1 MNHRPSPVCDDL
13 PYSKALVLEGSRKL
27 VLIPVYDH
35 DNHGRRYPGAAL
47 LYGLGLRFA
56 NGWGVVRRLAGR
68 RWGGMIVYLLTG
80 CPICATADPPLRIA
94 SAAIVH
100 QCVPLFTGQ
109 SGRAHERH
117 ARSKCNWEGTFSS
130 PAAIHSKPSQPP
142 IRRWRGELL
151 ADKVLAIQTTQ

>member
-47 LYGLGLRFA
+47 LYGLGLR
-56 NGWGVVRRLAGR
+56 
-68 RWGGMIVYLLTG
+68 
-80 CPICATADPPLRIA
+80 IA

-109 SGRAHERH
+109 SGRAPERH

-151 ADKVLAIQTTQ
+151 ADKVLAIQ

>member
-1 MNHRPSPVCDDL
+1 MTTTIMGDVIPTLH
-13 PYSKALVLEGSRKL
+13 YST
-27 VLIPVYDH
+27 
-35 DNHGRRYPGAAL
+35 
-47 LYGLGLRFA
+47 
-56 NGWGVVRRLAGR
+56 GWGSGLLT
-68 RWGGMIVYLLTG
+68 GGALFGALPGGGGVTGSAVGDTGSSSGTIVYLLTG

-100 QCVPLFTGQ
+100 QCVPLITGQ